1 MEELRN
7 IEEDIRNTQVIVL
20 AGGRAKRMGKIDK
33 PKALLELNGTTLVDH
48 MMTQLS
54 NCGFKDFIFLT
65 GYKHEYIENHVG
77 DGSRYGVSVKY
88 SVEPETVK
96 GKGKALKYALV
107 NNKIDT
113 TKRALICFPDDLFLD
128 KKLPIKFLLHHL
140 QGVESKNTL
149 MTALFVSGTNYPYG
163 VGEID
168 SEQIVIKFTE
178 KPFIHQYTSTGLYIV
193 EPQVFDEIYKEID
206 LNSEGGIEFE
216 DSVLPK
222 LAAEK
227 KVFAMIVPSSIWL
240 SINTF
245 KEYENAEKILNND

>member
-96 GKGKALKYALV
+96 GKGKALKYALM
-107 NNKIDT
+107 
-113 TKRALICFPDDLFLD
+113 
-128 KKLPIKFLLHHL
+128 
-140 QGVESKNTL
+140 S
-149 MTALFVSGTNYPYG
+149 
-163 VGEID
+163 
-168 SEQIVIKFTE
+168 
-178 KPFIHQYTSTGLYIV
+178 FIL
-193 EPQVFDEIYKEID
+193 
-206 LNSEGGIEFE
+206 
-216 DSVLPK
+216 
-222 LAAEK
+222 
-227 KVFAMIVPSSIWL
+227 
-240 SINTF
+240 
-245 KEYENAEKILNND
+245 